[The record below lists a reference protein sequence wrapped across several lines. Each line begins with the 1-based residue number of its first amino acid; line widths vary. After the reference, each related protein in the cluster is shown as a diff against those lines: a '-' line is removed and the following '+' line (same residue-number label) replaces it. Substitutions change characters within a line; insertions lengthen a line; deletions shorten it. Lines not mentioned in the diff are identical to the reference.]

1 MDNGRRRR
9 IAVACQG
16 GGSHTAFTAGALR
29 KLLTREQEE
38 YEFVALSGTSGGAIC
53 ALLAWY
59 GLLTG
64 DRDEAARLL
73 TTFWTRDNSA
83 NTVSERLLNDWI
95 VSSIRWQQETGFL
108 VVQSPNFLSD
118 LARDQLRRAMER
130 NVRFDKIDGF
140 LVRPESP
147 MLFAGAV
154 DVLTGAVKT
163 FRSHRRVETEEG
175 PGFVFEEDP
184 NSGITVEAILA
195 SAAIPPLFGAVRIG
209 RGVYWDGL
217 FSQNPPVRDLPD
229 ASPDEIWIIQINPS
243 RLVPE
248 PDEPRPG
255 DEPTKI
261 ANILDRRNELAGNL
275 SLEQELRY
283 IRKINEL
290 VRERRINEFV
300 DDDPPSGNKQEY
312 KYVEVRE
319 PIENRRP
326 LDYATKLDRSPQFIR
341 EMMAYGEEQAEEF
354 LNGLLRPDRQD
365 PPKQGD

>member
-1 MDNGRRRR
+1 MDDGEKRR

-64 DRDEAARLL
+64 GRDDASRLL
-73 TTFWTRDNSA
+73 KTFWTRDNSA

-95 VSSIRWQQETGFL
+95 VNSIRWQQETGFL

-118 LARDQLRRAMER
+118 LAQDGLRRYVEK
-130 NVRFDKIDGF
+130 NVRFDRIDEG
-140 LVRPESP
+140 LVRPTSP
-147 MLFAGAV
+147 QLFVGAV
-154 DVLTGAVKT
+154 DVLTGGLKT
-163 FRSHRRVETEEG
+163 FRSHRRVETEGG
-175 PGFVFEEDP
+175 PDFVFEDDP
-184 NSGITVEAILA
+184 NSGITAEAILA

-209 RGVYWDGL
+209 GSVYWDGL

-229 ASPDEIWIIQINPS
+229 ASPDEIWIIRINPT

-248 PDEPRPG
+248 SDEPRPG

-290 VRERRINEFV
+290 VRERKINELV
-300 DDDPPSGNKQEY
+300 DDDPPSRNKQEY
-312 KYVEVRE
+312 SYVEVRP

-326 LDYATKLDRSPQFIR
+326 LDYATKLDRSPSFIR
-341 EMMAYGEEQAEEF
+341 EMMAYGEERADEF
-354 LNGLLRPDRQD
+354 MDELRRTR
-365 PPKQGD
+365 